1 MKVLVT
7 GSNGFIGSSLCR
19 YLKAKQIET
28 VGFDICDP
36 VTRLPSLLKECD
48 FAFHFAGVN
57 RSSNDKDF
65 VDANVCLTRDL
76 IDAIKESERKIGFY
90 YPSSIRVDRGDIF
103 AKTKLQAEE
112 IIKNA
117 DKVGVISAHIDR
129 ICNVFG
135 PGCRPNYNSVVAT
148 WCYNVSHGIQCRI
161 DDQET
166 VIKLVYVYDLCEY
179 LYQMLN
185 GKVVALQ
192 TNEINLGDLYQK
204 INDFSNNIVLS
215 DDFSKKLYATYLS
228 YVENEHS
235 SFLIHSD
242 NRGRFSELIKSRE
255 FGQVS
260 LNVIKPGE
268 TKGGHYH
275 FRKTERFFIIKGEV
289 LAKLDGLNGP
299 KDARLTVGDYID
311 IAPLVKHS
319 FINVGQDDAYMIIYC
334 DEAYSPDD
342 TDTYR

>member
-19 YLKAKQIET
+19 YLRAKQIET
-28 VGFDICDP
+28 VGFDVCDP
-36 VTRLPSLLKECD
+36 VTCLPSLLKDCD
-48 FAFHFAGVN
+48 FVFHFAGVN
-57 RSSNDKDF
+57 RSDNDRDF
-65 VDANVCLTRDL
+65 VDGNVCLTRDL
-76 IDAIKESERKIGFY
+76 IEAIKESGKKVGFY

-112 IIKNA
+112 IVKNA
-117 DKVGVISAHIDR
+117 DKAGVISAHIGR

-148 WCYNVSHGIQCRI
+148 WCFNISHGVECRI
-161 DDQET
+161 DDQESI
-166 VIKLVYVYDLCEY
+166 VKLVYVYDLCEY
-179 LYQMLN
+179 LYRLLS
-185 GKVVALQ
+185 GKGMPLQPHEIKLGAL
-192 TNEINLGDLYQK
+192 YKK
-204 INDFSNNIVLS
+204 IYDFRSNIVFP

-228 YVENEHS
+228 FVDTDS
-235 SFLIHSD
+235 SLFIIHSD
-242 NRGRFSELIKSRE
+242 NRGSFSELIKSRE

-289 LAKLDGLNGP
+289 LAKLDGLNGS
-299 KDARLTVGDYID
+299 KDVRLTVGDYID
-311 IAPLVKHS
+311 VAPLVKHS
-319 FINVGQDDAYMIIYC
+319 FMNVGQEDAYMIIYC
-334 DEAYSPDD
+334 DEAYLPDD
-342 TDTYR
+342 ADTYR

>member
-1 MKVLVT
+1 MKALVT

-36 VTRLPSLLKECD
+36 VTRLPSLIKDCD
-48 FAFHFAGVN
+48 FVFHFAGVN
-57 RSSNDKDF
+57 RSADDKDF
-65 VDANVCLTRDL
+65 VDGNVCFTSDL

-112 IIKNA
+112 IVKNA
-117 DKVGVISAHIDR
+117 DKAGVISAHIDR

-148 WCYNVSHGIQCRI
+148 WCYNISHGIQCRI
-161 DDQET
+161 DDQEAS
-166 VIKLVYVYDLCEY
+166 IRLVYVYDFCEY
-179 LYQMLN
+179 LYQLLN
-185 GKVVALQ
+185 GKVVPLQ
-192 TNEINLGDLYQK
+192 TYEIKLGDLYQK
-204 INDFSNNIVLS
+204 INDFSNNILLS
-215 DDFSKKLYATYLS
+215 DDFSKRLYATYLS
-228 YVENEHS
+228 YVDTDAF
-235 SFLIHSD
+235 SFIIHSD
-242 NRGRFSELIKSRE
+242 NRGSFSELIKSRE

-268 TKGGHYH
+268 IKGGHHH

-289 LAKLDGLNGP
+289 SAKLEGLNGS
-299 KDARLTVGDYID
+299 KDVRLTVGDYID
-311 IAPLVKHS
+311 VAPLVKHS
-319 FINVGQDDAYMIIYC
+319 FVNVGQDDAYMIIYC

-342 TDTYR
+342 ADTYR

>member
-19 YLKAKQIET
+19 YLKAKQVET
-28 VGFDICDP
+28 VGFDIRDT
-36 VTRLPSLLKECD
+36 VERLSSLLKDCD
-48 FAFHFAGVN
+48 FVFNFAGVN
-57 RSSNDKDF
+57 RSADDKDF
-65 VDANVCLTRDL
+65 VDGNVRFTNDL
-76 IDAIKESERKIGFY
+76 IEAIKESGKKIGFY
-90 YPSSIRVDRGDIF
+90 YPSSIRIDRGDIF

-112 IIKNA
+112 SVKSA
-117 DKVGVISAHIDR
+117 DEAGVISAHIDR

-192 TNEINLGDLYQK
+192 TNEIKLGDLYQK
-204 INDFSNNIVLS
+204 INGFRNNIVFQ
-215 DDFSKKLYATYLS
+215 DDFSKRLYATYLS
-228 YVENEHS
+228 YVDEYSS
-235 SFLIHSD
+235 SFLVHSD
-242 NRGRFSELIKSRE
+242 NRGSFSEIIKSGG

-289 LAKLDGLNGP
+289 LAKLDGLNGS
-299 KDARLTVGDYID
+299 KDVRLTVGDYID
-311 IAPLVKHS
+311 VAPLVKHS
-319 FINVGQDDAYMIIYC
+319 FINIGKEDAYMIIYC
-334 DEAYSPDD
+334 DEAYSPDGP
-342 TDTYR
+342 DTYR

>member
-7 GSNGFIGSSLCR
+7 GSNGFIGSSLCK
-19 YLKAKQIET
+19 YLKAEQIET
-28 VGFDICDP
+28 VGFDICDS
-36 VTRLPSLLKECD
+36 VTRLPSLLKDCD
-48 FAFHFAGVN
+48 FVFHFAGVN
-57 RSSNDKDF
+57 RSADDKDF
-65 VDANVCLTRDL
+65 VDGNVRFTSDL
-76 IDAIKESERKIGFY
+76 IEAIKESGKKVGFY

-112 IIKNA
+112 IIKIA
-117 DKVGVISAHIDR
+117 DKAGVISAHIDR

-135 PGCRPNYNSVVAT
+135 PGCSANYNSVVAT
-148 WCYNVSHGIQCRI
+148 WCYNLSHGIQCRI
-161 DDQET
+161 DDRET
-166 VIKLVYVYDLCEY
+166 VIKLVYVYDLCEC
-179 LYQMLN
+179 LYQLVN
-185 GKVVALQ
+185 GKDLPLQ
-192 TNEINLGDLYQK
+192 THEIKLGDLYQK
-204 INDFSNNIVLS
+204 INDFRNNIVFQ

-228 YVENEHS
+228 YVDEDS
-235 SFLIHSD
+235 SLFIIHSD
-242 NRGRFSELIKSRE
+242 NRGSFSELIKSKE

-260 LNVIKPGE
+260 LNAIKPGE

-289 LAKLDGLNGP
+289 LAKLDGPNGS
-299 KDARLTVGDYID
+299 KDVRLTVGDYID
-311 IAPLVKHS
+311 VAPLVKHS

>member
-19 YLKAKQIET
+19 YLKTKQIGT
-28 VGFDICDP
+28 VGFDVCDP
-36 VTRLPSLLKECD
+36 VTCLPSLLKDCD
-48 FAFHFAGVN
+48 FVFHFAGVN
-57 RSSNDKDF
+57 RSVGDKDF
-65 VDANVCLTRDL
+65 VDGNVRFTSDL
-76 IDAIKESERKIGFY
+76 IEAIKESGKKVGFY

-117 DKVGVISAHIDR
+117 GKAGIISTHIDR

-161 DDQET
+161 DDRET
-166 VIKLVYVYDLCEY
+166 IIKLVYVYDLCEY
-179 LYQMLN
+179 LYQLLN
-185 GKVVALQ
+185 GKVAPLQ
-192 TNEINLGDLYQK
+192 TQEITLEDLFLK
-204 INDFSNNIVLS
+204 INYFSNNIVLT

-228 YVENEHS
+228 YVDTDSS
-235 SFLIHSD
+235 SFIIHSD
-242 NRGRFSELIKSRE
+242 NRGSFSELIKSRE

-289 LAKLDGLNGP
+289 LAKLEGLNGS
-299 KDARLTVGDYID
+299 KDVRLTVGDYID
-311 IAPLVKHS
+311 TPPLVKHS
-319 FINVGQDDAYMIIYC
+319 FINVGQEDAYMIIYC
-334 DEAYSPDD
+334 DEPYSPDD
-342 TDTYR
+342 PDTYR

>member
-1 MKVLVT
+1 MKVLVS
-7 GSNGFIGSSLCR
+7 GSKGFIGSSLCK

-28 VGFDICDP
+28 VGCDICDP
-36 VTRLPSLLKECD
+36 VTCLPFLIKDCD
-48 FAFHFAGVN
+48 FVFHFAGVN
-57 RSSNDKDF
+57 RSVGDMDF
-65 VDANVCLTRDL
+65 VDGNVRFTSDL
-76 IDAIKESERKIGFY
+76 IKAIKESGKKVGFY

-112 IIKNA
+112 IVKNA
-117 DKVGVISAHIDR
+117 DKAGVISAHIDR

-148 WCYNVSHGIQCRI
+148 WCYNISHGIQCRI
-161 DDQET
+161 DDQEA

-179 LYQMLN
+179 LYQLLN
-185 GKVVALQ
+185 GEEAPLQ
-192 TNEINLGDLYQK
+192 THEINLGDLYQK
-204 INDFSNNIVLS
+204 INDFSDNIVLS

-228 YVENEHS
+228 YVENEYS

-242 NRGRFSELIKSRE
+242 NRGSFSELIKSRE

-268 TKGGHYH
+268 KKGGHYH

-289 LAKLDGLNGP
+289 LAELDGLNGS
-299 KDARLTVGDYID
+299 KDVRLTVGDYID
-311 IAPLVKHS
+311 VAPLVKHS
-319 FINVGQDDAYMIIYC
+319 FINVGQEDAYMIIYC

-342 TDTYR
+342 ADTYR

>member
-1 MKVLVT
+1 MKVIVT

-48 FAFHFAGVN
+48 FVFHFAGVN
-57 RSSNDKDF
+57 RSGNDKDF
-65 VDANVCLTRDL
+65 VDGNVCFTSDL
-76 IDAIKESERKIGFY
+76 IEAIKESGKKVGFY
-90 YPSSIRVDRGDIF
+90 YPSSIRVDSGDIF

-117 DKVGVISAHIDR
+117 DKAGVISAHINR

-135 PGCRPNYNSVVAT
+135 SGCRPNYNSVVAT
-148 WCYNVSHGIQCRI
+148 WCYNISHGIQCRI
-161 DDQET
+161 DDQEA

-179 LYQMLN
+179 IYQLLI
-185 GKVVALQ
+185 GKAVPLQ
-192 TNEINLGDLYQK
+192 THEIKLGDLYQK

-228 YVENEHS
+228 YVDTDS
-235 SFLIHSD
+235 CSFIIHSD
-242 NRGRFSELIKSRE
+242 NRGSFSELIKSRE

-268 TKGGHYH
+268 IKGGHYH

-289 LAKLDGLNGP
+289 SAKLDGLNGF
-299 KDARLTVGDYID
+299 KDVRLTAGDYID

-319 FINVGQDDAYMIIYC
+319 FLNVGQDDAYMIIYC

-342 TDTYR
+342 ADTYR

>member
-19 YLKAKQIET
+19 YLNAKQVET
-28 VGFDICDP
+28 VGFDIRDT
-36 VTRLPSLLKECD
+36 VERLSSLLKGYD
-48 FAFHFAGVN
+48 FVFHFAGVN
-57 RSSNDKDF
+57 RSDNDRDF
-65 VDANVCLTRDL
+65 VDGNVCLTRDL
-76 IDAIKESERKIGFY
+76 IDAIKESGRKIGFY
-90 YPSSIRVDRGDIF
+90 YPSSVRVDRGDIF
-103 AKTKLQAEE
+103 AKTKLQAEDIVKSADE
-112 IIKNA
+112 AGII
-117 DKVGVISAHIDR
+117 SSHIDR

-148 WCYNVSHGIQCRI
+148 WCYNISHGIQCLI
-161 DDQET
+161 DDREA

-179 LYQMLN
+179 LYQLLN
-185 GKVVALQ
+185 LNVVPLQ
-192 TNEINLGDLYQK
+192 TYEINLGDLYLK
-204 INDFSNNIVLS
+204 INNFRNNIVTP

-228 YVENEHS
+228 YVDTDSS
-235 SFLIHSD
+235 SFIIHSD
-242 NRGRFSELIKSRE
+242 NRGSFSELIKSRE

-260 LNVIKPGE
+260 LNVIKAGE

-289 LAKLDGLNGP
+289 LAKLDGLNGRE
-299 KDARLTVGDYID
+299 DIRLTVGDYID

-319 FINVGQDDAYMIIYC
+319 FINAGQDDAYMIIYC

-342 TDTYR
+342 PDTYR

>member
-1 MKVLVT
+1 MKALVT
-7 GSNGFIGSSLCR
+7 GSNGFIGSSLYR

-28 VGFDICDP
+28 VGFDVCDP
-36 VTRLPSLLKECD
+36 VTRLPSLLKDCD
-48 FAFHFAGVN
+48 FVFHFAGVN
-57 RSSNDKDF
+57 RSADDKDF
-65 VDANVCLTRDL
+65 VDGNVRFTSDL
-76 IDAIKESERKIGFY
+76 IEAIKESGKKVGFY

-117 DKVGVISAHIDR
+117 DKGGVISAHIDR

-161 DDQET
+161 DDQEA
-166 VIKLVYVYDLCEY
+166 VVKLVYVYDFCEY
-179 LYQMLN
+179 LYQLLN
-185 GKVVALQ
+185 WKVVPLQ
-192 TNEINLGDLYQK
+192 MHEINLGDLYQK

-228 YVENEHS
+228 YVENEYS

-242 NRGRFSELIKSRE
+242 NRGSFSELIKSGE

-268 TKGGHYH
+268 IKGGHYH

-289 LAKLDGLNGP
+289 LARLDGLNGS
-299 KDARLTVGDYID
+299 KDVRLTAGDYID

-319 FINVGQDDAYMIIYC
+319 FINVGQEDVYMIIYC
-334 DEAYSPDD
+334 DEAYSPDGA
-342 TDTYR
+342 DTYR

>member
-28 VGFDICDP
+28 VGFDMCDP

-48 FAFHFAGVN
+48 FVFHFAGVN
-57 RSSNDKDF
+57 RSADDKDF
-65 VDANVCLTRDL
+65 VDGNVRFTSDL
-76 IDAIKESERKIGFY
+76 IEAIKESGKKVGFY

-117 DKVGVISAHIDR
+117 DKAGVISAHIDR

-135 PGCRPNYNSVVAT
+135 PGCSTNYNSVVAT
-148 WCYNVSHGIQCRI
+148 WCYNLSHGIQCRI
-161 DDQET
+161 DDRET
-166 VIKLVYVYDLCEY
+166 IIKLVYVYDLCEY
-179 LYQMLN
+179 LYQLLN
-185 GKVVALQ
+185 GKVVPPQ
-192 TNEINLGDLYQK
+192 THEIKLGDLYQK
-204 INDFSNNIVLS
+204 INDFSHNIVLS

-228 YVENEHS
+228 YVDTDAF
-235 SFLIHSD
+235 SFIIHSD
-242 NRGRFSELIKSRE
+242 NRGSFSELIKSRE

-268 TKGGHYH
+268 IKGGHYH

-289 LAKLDGLNGP
+289 SAKLEGLNGS
-299 KDARLTVGDYID
+299 KDVRLTVGDYID
-311 IAPLVKHS
+311 VAPLVKHS
-319 FINVGQDDAYMIIYC
+319 FVNVGQDDAYMIIYC

-342 TDTYR
+342 ADTYR

>member
-28 VGFDICDP
+28 VGFDICDSAS
-36 VTRLPSLLKECD
+36 RLSSLLKDCD
-48 FAFHFAGVN
+48 FVFHFAGVN
-57 RSSNDKDF
+57 RSADDKDF
-65 VDANVCLTRDL
+65 VDGNVRFTNDL
-76 IDAIKESERKIGFY
+76 IEAIKEPGKKIGFY
-90 YPSSIRVDRGDIF
+90 YSSSIRIDRGDIF

-112 IIKNA
+112 SVKSA
-117 DKVGVISAHIDR
+117 DEAGVISAHIDR

-148 WCYNVSHGIQCRI
+148 WCYNISHGIQCQI
-161 DDQET
+161 DDQKA
-166 VIKLVYVYDLCEY
+166 VIKLVYVYDFCEY
-179 LYQMLN
+179 LYQLLN
-185 GKVVALQ
+185 GKVVPLQ
-192 TNEINLGDLYQK
+192 THEINLVDLYLK
-204 INDFSNNIVLS
+204 INNFRNNIVTS

-228 YVENEHS
+228 YVDTDSS
-235 SFLIHSD
+235 SFIIHRD
-242 NRGRFSELIKSRE
+242 NRGSFSELIKSKE

-289 LAKLDGLNGP
+289 LARLDGLNGS
-299 KDARLTVGDYID
+299 KDVRLTVGDYID
-311 IAPLVKHS
+311 IPPLVKHS
-319 FINVGQDDAYMIIYC
+319 FINVGQEDAYMIIYC

>member
-19 YLKAKQIET
+19 YLKAKQIEA

-36 VTRLPSLLKECD
+36 VTRLPSLLKDCD
-48 FAFHFAGVN
+48 FVFHFAGVN
-57 RSSNDKDF
+57 RSADDKDF
-65 VDANVCLTRDL
+65 VDGNVRFTNDL
-76 IDAIKESERKIGFY
+76 IEAIKESGKKAGFY

-117 DKVGVISAHIDR
+117 DKAGVISAHVDR

-148 WCYNVSHGIQCRI
+148 WCYNISHGIQCRI
-161 DDQET
+161 DDQEA

-179 LYQMLN
+179 IYQLLI
-185 GKVVALQ
+185 GKAVPLQ
-192 TNEINLGDLYQK
+192 THEINIGDLYQK
-204 INDFSNNIVLS
+204 INGFRNNIVFQ
-215 DDFSKKLYATYLS
+215 DDFSKRLYATYLS
-228 YVENEHS
+228 YVSEDPS
-235 SFLIHSD
+235 SFLVHSD
-242 NRGRFSELIKSRE
+242 NRGSFSELIKSKE

-260 LNVIKPGE
+260 FNVIKPGE

-289 LAKLDGLNGP
+289 LAKLDGLNGR
-299 KDARLTVGDYID
+299 KDVRLTVGDYID

-334 DEAYSPDD
+334 DEPYSPDD
-342 TDTYR
+342 ADTYR

>member
-7 GSNGFIGSSLCR
+7 GSSGFIGSSLCR

-36 VTRLPSLLKECD
+36 VTRLPSLLKDCD
-48 FAFHFAGVN
+48 FVFHFAGVN
-57 RSSNDKDF
+57 RSNNDKDF
-65 VDANVCLTRDL
+65 VDCNVRFTSDL
-76 IDAIKESERKIGFY
+76 IEAIKESGKKVGFY

-117 DKVGVISAHIDR
+117 DKAGVISAHIDR

-135 PGCRPNYNSVVAT
+135 PGCHPNYNSVVAT
-148 WCYNVSHGIQCRI
+148 WCYNISHGIQCRI
-161 DDQET
+161 DDQKA

-179 LYQMLN
+179 LYQLLN
-185 GKVVALQ
+185 GKVVPLQ
-192 TNEINLGDLYQK
+192 THEINLGDLYQK

-228 YVENEHS
+228 FVENEYS
-235 SFLIHSD
+235 SFFIHSD
-242 NRGRFSELIKSRE
+242 NRGSFSELIKSRE

-289 LAKLDGLNGP
+289 LAKLDRLNGS
-299 KDARLTVGDYID
+299 KDVRLTVGDYID
-311 IAPLVKHS
+311 VAPLVKHS
-319 FINVGQDDAYMIIYC
+319 FMNVGQEDAYMIIYC
-334 DEAYSPDD
+334 DEAYSPDAA
-342 TDTYR
+342 DTYR

>member
-28 VGFDICDP
+28 VGFDICDS
-36 VTRLPSLLKECD
+36 VTLLPSLLKDCD
-48 FAFHFAGVN
+48 FVFHFAGVN
-57 RSSNDKDF
+57 RSGNDKDF
-65 VDANVCLTRDL
+65 VDGNVCLTRDL
-76 IDAIKESERKIGFY
+76 IDAIKESGRKIGFY
-90 YPSSIRVDRGDIF
+90 YPSSIRVDRADIF

-117 DKVGVISAHIDR
+117 DKAGTISAHIER

-161 DDQET
+161 DDQES
-166 VIKLVYVYDLCEY
+166 VIKLVYVYDFCEY
-179 LYQMLN
+179 LYQLLN
-185 GKVVALQ
+185 GEEAPLQ
-192 TNEINLGDLYQK
+192 THEINLGDLYQK
-204 INDFSNNIVLS
+204 INGFSNNIVLS

-228 YVENEHS
+228 YVENEYS

-242 NRGRFSELIKSRE
+242 NRGSFSELIKSRE
-255 FGQVS
+255 LGQVS

-289 LAKLDGLNGP
+289 LAKLDGLNGS
-299 KDARLTVGDYID
+299 KDVRLTVGDYID
-311 IAPLVKHS
+311 VAPLVKHS

-334 DEAYSPDD
+334 DEAYSPGDA
-342 TDTYR
+342 DTYR